1 MEFRLMNKDTEVL
14 DFLYDEETHSINKIT
29 SLIHPEYAPLG
40 IVDYKTG
47 ISRKSFNNW
56 WRDRAIPASRS
67 KFKEVLEELD
77 ITSSIELLERCF
89 GLSLSDQYWIKEKE
103 SSATWKEVNFFTNDF
118 SEDMGKLLMGEIE
131 YSDSLNM
138 FSPDNSSDGNLRKK
152 WKIINGKRCLIKSGN
167 SLNNQEPF
175 NEVIATKLYE
185 RILNEDEFVPYW
197 LIEENGIAYSC
208 CETMVNENEELVPAF
223 YIDATKKLRGSES
236 LYEHYI
242 GVCLEL
248 GIPEV
253 KTKINKM
260 LVCDYILG
268 NYDRHYRNFGA
279 IRNVLDLK
287 WKRIAPIYDSGSSL
301 WATTPT
307 QLIGT
312 VYRSKPF
319 KSKAEEQLNLVD
331 DMSWLNKNKLLGFDK
346 IVYEILDKNPFMDK
360 ERKSAIS
367 IQVKSRI
374 EKVIE
379 RQTVLNR
386 IQEKSNRKEI
396 RDR

>member
-1 MEFRLMNKDTEVL
+1 MN
-14 DFLYDEETHSINKIT
+14 
-29 SLIHPEYAPLG
+29 
-40 IVDYKTG
+40 
-47 ISRKSFNNW
+47 R
-56 WRDRAIPASRS
+56 
-67 KFKEVLEELD
+67 
-77 ITSSIELLERCF
+77 
-89 GLSLSDQYWIKEKE
+89 
-103 SSATWKEVNFFTNDF
+103 
-118 SEDMGKLLMGEIE
+118 
-131 YSDSLNM
+131 
-138 FSPDNSSDGNLRKK
+138 
-152 WKIINGKRCLIKSGN
+152 KRCLIKSGN
-167 SLNNQEPF
+167 TLYNQEPF
-175 NEVIATKLYE
+175 NEVIATRLYE
-185 RILNEDEFVPYW
+185 QILNEDEFVPYW

-208 CETMVNENEELVPAF
+208 CETMVSENEELVPAF
-223 YIDATKKLRGSES
+223 YIDATKKLRGSET

-279 IRNVLDLK
+279 IRNVLDLR

-312 VYRSKPF
+312 TYKSKPF
-319 KSKAEEQLNLVD
+319 NAKPEDQLNLVD
-331 DMSWLNKNKLLGFDK
+331 DMSWMNKDKLLGFDK
-346 IVYEILDKNPFMDK
+346 TVYDILDRNPFMDE

-367 IQVKSRI
+367 IQVKGRI

-379 RQTVLNR
+379 RQEVLNR
-386 IQEKSNRKEI
+386 KQKNLNKK
-396 RDR
+396 

>member
-1 MEFRLMNKDTEVL
+1 MEFRLMNKGTEVL
-14 DFLYDEETHSINKIT
+14 DFLYDEETHTIDKVTN
-29 SLIHPEYAPLG
+29 LIHPEYAPLG
-40 IVDYKTG
+40 IIDYKTG

-77 ITSSIELLERCF
+77 ITNSIELLEKCF

-103 SSATWKEVNFFTNDF
+103 SSVTWGRINFFTNDF

-131 YSDSLNM
+131 YTDRLDM

-167 SLNNQEPF
+167 TLNNQEPF
-175 NEVIATKLYE
+175 NEVIATRLYE
-185 RILNEDEFVPYW
+185 RILNEEDFVPYW

-208 CETMVNENEELVPAF
+208 CETMVSENEELVPAF

-236 LYEHYI
+236 LYKHYI
-242 GVCLEL
+242 NVCFEL
-248 GIPEV
+248 GIPDV
-253 KTKINKM
+253 RTKINKM

-279 IRNVLDLK
+279 IRNILDLK

-312 VYRSKPF
+312 AYKSKPF
-319 KSKAEEQLNLVD
+319 KSRAEDQLHLVD
-331 DMSWLNKNKLLGFDK
+331 DLSWINRDKLSDFDK
-346 IVYEILDKNPFMDK
+346 SVYEILDKNPFLDE

-367 IQVKSRI
+367 IQVKGRI

-379 RQTVLNR
+379 RQSVL
-386 IQEKSNRKEI
+386 K
-396 RDR
+396 